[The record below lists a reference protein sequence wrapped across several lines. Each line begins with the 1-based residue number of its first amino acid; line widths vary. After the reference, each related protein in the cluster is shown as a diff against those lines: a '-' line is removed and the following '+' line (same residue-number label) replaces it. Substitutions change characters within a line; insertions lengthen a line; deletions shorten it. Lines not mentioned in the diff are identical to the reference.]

1 MLMEEKMEQEIK
13 VSDVN
18 VKHTTINESA
28 QNSFEFGKAG
38 CRHKVYWKDLDEL
51 RQKIRECK
59 DAEGFLASLE
69 APEEPLL
76 AIDEIMKHDIKLG
89 EKK

>member
-1 MLMEEKMEQEIK
+1 MDQEIK

-38 CRHKVYWKDLDEL
+38 NRHKIKQNTVEEL
-51 RQKIRECK
+51 KQKIVECK
-59 DAEGFLASLE
+59 DAEAFAATLE
-69 APEEPLL
+69 APQ
-76 AIDEIMKHDIKLG
+76 DDN
-89 EKK
+89 